1 MKWSRRIKEVR
12 EIARFVSIGKYYINA
27 DRILTVTPPDMSGSI
42 WIELDSG
49 QTIEAEAKY
58 LPDVLGTGQESPI
71 S

>member
-1 MKWSRRIKEVR
+1 MR
-12 EIARFVSIGKYYINA
+12 EIARFVSIGKYYIIT

-49 QTIEAEAKY
+49 QTIEAEAEY

>member
-1 MKWSRRIKEVR
+1 M
-12 EIARFVSIGKYYINA
+12 SIGKYYINT

-49 QTIEAEAKY
+49 QTIEAEAEY

>member
-1 MKWSRRIKEVR
+1 M
-12 EIARFVSIGKYYINA
+12 SIGKYYINA

-49 QTIEAEAKY
+49 QTIEAEARY